1 MLLKSIP
8 MTILHVVEPFA
19 SGIAVFVKSLT
30 ETMPDDVHIII
41 HGERRQEIA
50 ASEVKKIF
58 PTKNIRF
65 IKWRSAQRA
74 VHPLKD
80 FLALSELY
88 KIIRRLK
95 KKNLVDAVHLHS
107 AKSGLLGRV
116 ACRMARIDNVVYTPN
131 GAPFLSGKS
140 RLANYF
146 YQQLEKL
153 GNGFGGKVVCCSES
167 EMEAYKKIG
176 IDGGYVNNGIALQPL
191 TPQAKQSGRF
201 KIITSGRIVAQKNPE
216 LFNAIAT
223 YFQEFDDFEFI
234 WAGDGEDRHLLKARN
249 ITITGWVGNE
259 QVKELV
265 AQSHIYLST
274 SLYEGLSFGVLEAMA
289 LKKTMLLSEC
299 IGNVDAVKSG
309 LNGDLFNN
317 ETEAIIKI
325 LSYYNNREMLNIMG
339 DYSHQICKHNFDA
352 QNNFTSYR
360 SIYDGS
366 YQLSVPHPLSS

>member
-1 MLLKSIP
+1 

-50 ASEVKKIF
+50 ASEVKKTF
-58 PTKNIRF
+58 PQKNIRF
-65 IKWRSAQRA
+65 IKWRSAQRS
-74 VHPLKD
+74 VNPLKD

-95 KKNLVDAVHLHS
+95 RKNLADAVHLHS

-116 ACRMARIDNVVYTPN
+116 ACRLAGIDNVVYTPN

-140 RLANYF
+140 KLANYF
-146 YQQLEKL
+146 YRQLEKFGHGL
-153 GNGFGGKVVCCSES
+153 GGEVVCCSES

-176 IDGGYVNNGIALQPL
+176 IAGRFVNNGIELQPMA
-191 TPQAKQSGRF
+191 PQAGQVGRF

-234 WAGDGEDRHLLKARN
+234 WAGDGEDRAVLKANN
-249 ITITGWVGNE
+249 ITVTGWVPNE
-259 QVKELV
+259 QVKALV

-289 LKKTMLLSEC
+289 LKKTMLLSHC

-309 LNGDLFNN
+309 LNGDLFKN
-317 ETEAIIKI
+317 EMEAIIK
-325 LSYYNNREMLNIMG
+325 LLNYYNNREMLHIMG
-339 DYSHQICKHNFDA
+339 DYSHQICKTEFDA

-360 SIYDGS
+360 SIYNGNPGLKD
-366 YQLSVPHPLSS
+366 LHLLTP